1 MIAPLAATDASSMNG
16 AEALVRTLADCG
28 VAFCIANPGTS
39 EMHLV
44 RALDAEPRIRP
55 VPALFEGVCAGAA
68 DGIGRMSGVPAA
80 TLLHL
85 GPGLANALANLH
97 NARRAGSPA
106 LNLVGE
112 HPEAHLTLDPP
123 LASDIDAL
131 AGNVSR
137 WVRRCHDAAALAR
150 DGAEAFAAAARPAE
164 GPGGRVATLTVG
176 AEAAWGEAPGPA
188 APLPP
193 PAVKTAAEE
202 DVAAAA
208 RALGGGRAA
217 LLLANQALAPDA
229 LEAAGRVAAG
239 AGCRLLTGP
248 FPARL
253 DGGPGR
259 VAVERLPYFP
269 ERALAAL
276 EGIEHLVLAGGE
288 APAAFFGEPGRTG
301 RLVPPGCRTVRLCRD
316 GEDAADALE
325 RLAERTG
332 GGEPA
337 RRERRDVPRPDDEP
351 GARAMVQAVAA
362 ALPEGAV
369 VCADSGP
376 GNAAWEPCQG
386 AAPHSWLSLT
396 GGAIGQGGPC
406 ATGAALACPDRP
418 ALALLGDG
426 AAAYTVQCL
435 WTQAR
440 EELDVA
446 TVVFANRRYKIL
458 DVEHRRLGL
467 GEPGPAADGL
477 FDIGRPP
484 IDWVAAARSFG
495 VPGARARTGAEL
507 RALLESACRTPGPFV
522 IEALC

>member
-1 MIAPLAATDASSMNG
+1 MNG

-28 VAFCIANPGTS
+28 VAFCLANPGTS

-68 DGIGRMSGVPAA
+68 DGIGRMSGIPAA

-85 GPGLANALANLH
+85 GPGLANGLANLH

-112 HPEAHLTLDPP
+112 HPEAHLGLDAP
-123 LASDIDAL
+123 LTSDIEAL
-131 AGNVSR
+131 ARGVSR
-137 WVRRCHDAAALAR
+137 WVRSCHDAPALAR
-150 DGAEAFAAAARPAE
+150 EGAEAFGAAMRPADGAE
-164 GPGGRVATLTVG
+164 GRVATLVVG
-176 AEAAWGEAPGPA
+176 ADAAWGEASGPA
-188 APLPP
+188 APPP
-193 PAVKTAAEE
+193 PPVRETVGERE
-202 DVAAAA
+202 VAAAA
-208 RALGGGRAA
+208 KALGGGRSA
-217 LLLANQALAPDA
+217 LLLANQALEPAA
-229 LEAAGRVAAG
+229 LEAAGRAAAG

-259 VAVERLPYFP
+259 PALERLPYFP
-269 ERALAAL
+269 ERARAAL
-276 EGIEHLVLAGGE
+276 AELEHLVLAGGE
-288 APAAFFGEPGRTG
+288 APVAFFGEPGRSG
-301 RLVPPGCRTVRLCRD
+301 RLVPPACRIVRLCRD

-332 GGEPA
+332 GAAPA
-337 RRERRDVPRPDDEP
+337 RFERGPAVRPDDGP
-351 GARAMVQAVAA
+351 GVRAMIQAVAA

-369 VCADSGP
+369 VCTDSGA

-418 ALALLGDG
+418 VLALLGDG

-440 EELDVA
+440 EGLNVT

-477 FDIGRPP
+477 FDIGRPD
-484 IDWVAAARSFG
+484 IDWTAAARSFG
-495 VPGARARTGAEL
+495 APGRRARTGAEL
-507 RALLESACRTPGPFV
+507 RALLEEGYRTPGPFV
-522 IEALC
+522 IEAACG